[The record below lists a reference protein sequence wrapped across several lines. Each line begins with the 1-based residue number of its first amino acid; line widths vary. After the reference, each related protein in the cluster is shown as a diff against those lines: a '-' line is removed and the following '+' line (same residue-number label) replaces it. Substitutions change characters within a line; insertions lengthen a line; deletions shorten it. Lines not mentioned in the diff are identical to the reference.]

1 MIDDQGLGLTP
12 PRLDHPTFEDHHH
25 LCAVTLLPLSIE
37 DSRRRLTVTTTT
49 TILEELYRLQ
59 GRAII
64 EEVRGAVIIDD
75 INNNMSV

>member
-12 PRLDHPTFEDHHH
+12 PRLDHLTFEDHHH

-37 DSRRRLTVTTTT
+37 DSRRLTVTTTT

-59 GRAII
+59 GQATI